1 MDNTIVQTILWI
13 AAGIVLLAYLKRRRK
28 RKMSL

>member
-28 RKMSL
+28 RKMGL

>member
-1 MDNTIVQTILWI
+1 MDNTIVQTIMWVV
-13 AAGIVLLAYLKRRRK
+13 AAVILLAYLKRRRN

>member
-13 AAGIVLLAYLKRRRK
+13 AAGVILLAYLKRRRK